1 MLERKLKEENK
12 MDREFV
18 IECGERLL
26 VLFREEQK
34 THGNVGCVCEGC
46 KKDIIK
52 AFERLC
58 KEKDL

>member
-1 MLERKLKEENK
+1 